1 LAPHLNVLLVGCR
14 VTSGSG
20 LPIGRR
26 GICLLTGW
34 PWLARERPASG
45 PATIVPL
52 AHLSTSVCTG
62 PNKGAPVL
70 ESGMSSQL
78 TETSDMLT
86 RRRELLEAS
95 SGMTSSAQSRS
106 SAAAGTILAKGK
118 NRQGPQQQIWLTFG
132 RCCCTA
138 SPVHCTALGEALA
151 PQVDAVC
158 GNSAIGAG
166 HVDRPTMVAALG
178 RGPWIIS
185 GHLPL
190 SDRERCAEHLLHPQ
204 RLLGI

>member
-1 LAPHLNVLLVGCR
+1 
-14 VTSGSG
+14 
-20 LPIGRR
+20 
-26 GICLLTGW
+26 
-34 PWLARERPASG
+34 
-45 PATIVPL
+45 
-52 AHLSTSVCTG
+52 
-62 PNKGAPVL
+62 
-70 ESGMSSQL
+70 
-78 TETSDMLT
+78 
-86 RRRELLEAS
+86 
-95 SGMTSSAQSRS
+95 MTSSAQSRS

-178 RGPWIIS
+178 RGPGLFQGTLLSATEKDVLNICYIRNVSLGFDLRII
-185 GHLPL
+185 GMVARLGK
-190 SDRERCAEHLLHPQ
+190 SDWRGEDALVQGEWGSNHPTARRESRVSLVGAGL
-204 RLLGI
+204 